1 MSDATEAAPAL
12 RLGTRGLS
20 LRIRAGR
27 LTPGTAVPAA
37 LAVLLVA
44 LAVLAPV
51 LATHQPN
58 TVDMAAASQD
68 PSAAH
73 WLGTDALGRDLYS
86 RLLYGARVSLLGP
99 ALVIVGATVGGVAVA
114 LLCAWR
120 GGWLDRVVSRINDVL
135 FAFPG
140 LLLAVLAVAVFGPG
154 LTAPVVALAVAYL
167 PYMARIVRSV
177 AVRERR
183 LPYVAALEA
192 AGMSAWRINLR
203 HLLPNLTPFVVA
215 QATAAFGSALI
226 DLAGVSFLGL
236 GVQPPTADWGLT
248 VSEGQSSLLAGAPGQ
263 SLMSGGLIVVTVV
276 VFNLLGDTLTARI
289 DREDPR

>member
-1 MSDATEAAPAL
+1 MSDASTV
-12 RLGTRGLS
+12 RLGTRVLS
-20 LRIRAGR
+20 LRLPLRR
-27 LTPGTAVPAA
+27 LAPSTTLLAAVAA
-37 LAVLLVA
+37 LLVA

-51 LATHQPN
+51 LATHRPDAVN
-58 TVDMAAASQD
+58 MAAASQD

-86 RLLYGARVSLLGP
+86 RLLYGARISLLGP
-99 ALVIVGATVGGVAVA
+99 ALVITGATVGGVGLA

-120 GGWLDRVVSRINDVL
+120 GGRLDRIVSRINDVL

-140 LLLAVLAVAVFGPG
+140 LLLAVLTVAVLGPG
-154 LTAPVVALAVAYL
+154 LTAPVVALAIAYL
-167 PYMARIVRSV
+167 PYMTRIVRGV

-203 HLLPNLTPFVVA
+203 HLLPNLAPFVVA

-236 GVQPPTADWGLT
+236 GVQPPTSDWGLT

-263 SLMSGGLIVVTVV
+263 SLMAGGLIVLTVV
-276 VFNLLGDTLTARI
+276 VFNLLGDTMIARSHQEAL
-289 DREDPR
+289 R

>member
-1 MSDATEAAPAL
+1 MSDASTL
-12 RLGTRGLS
+12 RLGARRLS
-20 LRIRAGR
+20 LRLPLRGVSLSIKV
-27 LTPGTAVPAA
+27 LAA
-37 LAVLLVA
+37 MAALLVA
-44 LAVLAPV
+44 LALLAPV
-51 LATHQPN
+51 LATHQPDA
-58 TVDMAAASQD
+58 VDMTAASRD

-86 RLLYGARVSLLGP
+86 RLLYGARISLLGP
-99 ALVIVGATVGGVAVA
+99 ALVIAGATVGGVALA

-120 GGWLDRVVSRINDVL
+120 GGRLDRIVGRINDIL

-140 LLLAVLAVAVFGPG
+140 LLLAVLAVAVLGPG
-154 LTAPVVALAVAYL
+154 LTAPVVALAIAYL
-167 PYMARIVRSV
+167 PYMARIVRGV

-183 LPYVAALEA
+183 LPYIAALEA

-203 HLLPNLTPFVVA
+203 HLLPNLAPFVVA

-236 GVQPPTADWGLT
+236 GVQPPTADWGLM

-263 SLMSGGLIVVTVV
+263 SLMAGCLIVLTVV
-276 VFNLLGDTLTARI
+276 VFNLLGDTMIARSHQENL
-289 DREDPR
+289 R